1 MKKNKNKR
9 KKNLVVYNFDILKIY
24 NEFSR
29 LIIISWWNFEK
40 IVIFSNYSDKIQ
52 EAF

>member
-29 LIIISWWNFEK
+29 LIIISW
-40 IVIFSNYSDKIQ
+40 
-52 EAF
+52 